1 MKIAIAADH
10 LGVALKRDLVPHLEE
25 KGHEVIDL
33 GVDSDATRADYPDIA
48 QRIGAAIH
56 GSDAERGIA
65 ICGSGVGVVIAANKI
80 HGVYASVCHDTY
92 SAAQGVRHDNMNVL
106 CLGGMIIGRN
116 LALEIVDAF
125 LGASFDT
132 ETPRYAARFDKVLEM
147 ERSLRKNPV

>member
-10 LGVALKRDLVPHLEE
+10 LGVALKRHLAPHIESQ
-25 KGHEVIDL
+25 GHEVIDL
-33 GVDSDATRADYPDIA
+33 GVDDDATRADYPDIA

-56 GSDAERGIA
+56 GGDAERGIA

-106 CLGGMIIGRN
+106 CLGGMIIGQN
-116 LALEIVDAF
+116 LAFAITDVFLDAT
-125 LGASFDT
+125 FDT
-132 ETPRYAARFDKVLEM
+132 ETPRYSARFDKVLEL
-147 ERSLRKNPV
+147 ERSLRKDPV